1 MPSSWTLQA
10 ASGGTEQ
17 SLAAWG
23 FSSPTR
29 SSAVQAEDTLT
40 LSLPVA
46 DAAAAS
52 DLWAWETE
60 LIIRRDGDVYYRGYL
75 DAPTRRFTPD
85 GEVIDYPLRNQWW
98 LLARLTYLQTWD
110 ALTGS
115 AMGTIQT
122 GRVRLGATTATRSLS
137 AMVAQLEAYAATMG
151 ITLSI
156 NLSELGEQDIPA
168 IEGHNRTVA
177 DLLREMFRWF
187 PDVALVPVYT
197 EAGTTFRA
205 RLSSSTPVEIID
217 VGDRPLSALDI
228 RPMPELQVDAVKVIY
243 EATAAEGTYEAGDD
257 GAGFVATDR
266 LVGAA
271 DTYPVGA
278 TITRRSLVITL
289 PYPAPPGDAG
299 APAPS
304 SPVPNIAKQ
313 SIVAETWPT
322 NGATDT
328 VAQQWW
334 LDRSSL
340 GILGL
345 TAADILINPTADAT
359 IKAHRVTIDPA
370 TIAAPPSAVNPNS
383 TPVWRP
389 AAATDTPREII
400 SGGITDW
407 MSPSLKAYSLIAEVT
422 IAVKKSAV
430 TAMSA
435 ENKAAFL
442 RLGPREKTIG
452 AYPAYLLDALYKF
465 TGTNAT
471 TKVYSK
477 VVSID
482 YGSGSGSSAAVAA
495 AAESA
500 ALSGGASAEAAAA
513 AGAAAGSAAAAS
525 SNESNYNEA
534 VARAVIPNLA
544 QRLYEARS
552 PLNYEGSIPLT
563 RDEAPL
569 TSYLGRRICL
579 AHADRP
585 EWATMAA
592 QVSQE
597 SIDLDA
603 GRVTLTFGPPLHLD
617 AADWGAL
624 HAAARS
630 SQDRRATAA
639 SAPQPVQNPSPDP
652 GDEEDPE
659 PPRNAVIGSSLTPEK
674 QFQWQN
680 GGTTKRP
687 WDIVPDGDTTFKL
700 YDPRVIWKR
709 SDVTASI
716 TVTNTAFTPAA
727 DKYLVA
733 KIDSLSAPAISI
745 ELLSTGWTDYPEA
758 YEFTGAGNDFTSAR
772 LPLWEPS
779 DAETEGAI
787 EIIADVWMKKVVASD
802 VLRLVF
808 PLYNIPST
816 TVLRTVPDLL

>member
-10 ASGGTEQ
+10 ASGGPEKT
-17 SLAAWG
+17 LAEWG
-23 FSSPTR
+23 FSSPSR

-60 LIIRRDGDVYYRGYL
+60 LIIRRDGEVYYRGYL

-243 EATAAEGTYEAGDD
+243 EATAIESSYDESEGGD
-257 GAGFVATDR
+257 GFTSTDR
-266 LVGAA
+266 LVGAV

-299 APAPS
+299 APAPA
-304 SPVPNIAKQ
+304 SPTPNIAKQ

-345 TAADILINPTADAT
+345 TTADILLPSTSDAT
-359 IKAHRVTIDPA
+359 TKAHRVIIDPA
-370 TIAAPPSAVNPNS
+370 TIAAPPSAINPNS

-389 AAATDTPREII
+389 AAATDTPKELM
-400 SGGITDW
+400 SGGLTDW

-422 IAVKKSAV
+422 IAVKKSVV

-452 AYPAYLLDALYKF
+452 AYPAYLLDGLYKF
-465 TGTNAT
+465 TGTNAI
-471 TKVYSK
+471 TKVYEK
-477 VVSID
+477 TISID
-482 YGSGSGSSAAVAA
+482 YGGVSS
-495 AAESA
+495 
-500 ALSGGASAEAAAA
+500 SAEATAATRT
-513 AGAAAGSAAAAS
+513 S
-525 SNESNYNEA
+525 YKEA

-579 AHADRP
+579 AHASRP

-630 SQDRRATAA
+630 SQDRRAAAA

-674 QFQWQN
+674 QFQWQ
-680 GGTTKRP
+680 GGVALAPELWGLEVTDGAAGKIKLSNAGRLKKTDAYDASGLVTIASLTNEFTSSAGKLLVLKVAPDLTTTLALVDEWASWP
-687 WDIVPDGDTTFKL
+687 LPVETEEAAGGGYFVFTFYYYVLYQFVSTTT
-700 YDPRVIWKR
+700 DPRAITINASLFAEKR
-709 SDVTASI
+709 GFNNHLQFI
-716 TVTNTAFTPAA
+716 
-727 DKYLVA
+727 
-733 KIDSLSAPAISI
+733 ISRTEDTDGHVVSYP
-745 ELLSTGWTDYPEA
+745 ELLPCTGTEA
-758 YEFTGAGNDFTSAR
+758 AA
-772 LPLWEPS
+772 
-779 DAETEGAI
+779 
-787 EIIADVWMKKVVASD
+787 
-802 VLRLVF
+802 
-808 PLYNIPST
+808 
-816 TVLRTVPDLL
+816 